1 MNINDLKAFVAVIE
15 FNSLTRAAEAL
26 FLTQSAISRRI
37 QHLEKSLG
45 AELFDRASKP
55 PKPTALAHRVYAL
68 SVPLLQGVDRLIEVT
83 LEDMAPAGLFR
94 IGLTP
99 VVSDIALFNVA
110 LRVKQAFAEL
120 EVQSTSYWGPQLLS
134 HLISG
139 SLDAAAFML
148 PAHAA
153 PPAHLMTARIATLDV
168 MVVQSAHSPLV
179 PQRAQLAQ
187 LAQQGWILN
196 PEGCGYRAALEHAL
210 EMKGKPLRLS
220 VDTHGTDTQL
230 RLIASGLGLGLV
242 PKSVLLASPFRQDLA
257 IVDTRGFSLTLAVW
271 LAYGNQMGNLRKAV
285 NVLQLALLE
294 AFGDEAQ

>member
-1 MNINDLKAFVAVIE
+1 MNINDLKAFVAVIR
-15 FNSLTRAAEAL
+15 FNSLTRAAESL

-37 QHLEKSLG
+37 QHLEESLE
-45 AELFDRASKP
+45 AELFDRSNKP

-68 SVPLLQGVDRLIEVT
+68 AVPLLQGVDRLIEVT
-83 LEDMAPAGLFR
+83 REDTAPAGLFR

-99 VVSDIALFNVA
+99 VVSDIALFDVA
-110 LRVKQAFAEL
+110 LRLKQAFAEL
-120 EVQSTSYWGPQLLS
+120 EIQSANSWGPQLLTQ
-134 HLISG
+134 LDNG

-148 PAHAA
+148 PAHAV
-153 PPAHLMTARIATLDV
+153 PPAHLMAARIATLDV
-168 MVVQSAHSPLV
+168 MVVQSAQRPLV
-179 PQRAQLAQ
+179 PQRAGLTQ
-187 LAQQGWILN
+187 LAQQSWILN

-242 PKSVLLASPFRQDLA
+242 PKSVLLVSPFQADLA

-285 NVLQLALLE
+285 DVLRIALLD
-294 AFGDEAQ
+294 AFGESAK